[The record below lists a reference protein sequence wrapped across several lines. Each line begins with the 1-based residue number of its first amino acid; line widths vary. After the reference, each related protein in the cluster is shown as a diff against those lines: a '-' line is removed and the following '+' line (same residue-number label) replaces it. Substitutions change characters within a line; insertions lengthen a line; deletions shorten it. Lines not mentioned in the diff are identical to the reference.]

1 MLGRLCRLTCQ
12 VVHEM
17 NGRHSDGFPIDVEIA
32 EELPDEG
39 PGTTPGY
46 IAWPGAA
53 GGPAPAGRARAMRA
67 VCTGLTTSYT
77 FSASARPCT
86 TRLAIQAGF
95 QPTPTP
101 GGREAVLCPAPTAC
115 CAAP

>member
-53 GGPAPAGRARAMRA
+53 GLALARRAAGSQGGARACPRMGGRAEDRW
-67 VCTGLTTSYT
+67 
-77 FSASARPCT
+77 
-86 TRLAIQAGF
+86 
-95 QPTPTP
+95 
-101 GGREAVLCPAPTAC
+101 
-115 CAAP
+115 